1 MQPRTVGLGVPLWL
15 LLVLLTLDAAAA
27 AAATP
32 QKHVLVVYST
42 RRDAQIVAVGEREL
56 PRILEQGLGSIDY
69 YSEYIEEARFPDGD
83 YKAAVRDF
91 LGRKYKD
98 VSFDA
103 VIAVQDSALELIG
116 GARRDLFP
124 GVPIIFFASSAASS
138 DLENATGLV
147 AQLNLGD
154 TLQFISALQP
164 EVRQVFVVTGA
175 APGDREYESVA
186 RGQFQPFASRF
197 AITYLSGLSTAE
209 LESRLSKLPA
219 NSAIYYLL
227 VNRTGDG
234 ENVHPLEYLE
244 RLAAVANSPVYSW
257 VDSAIGRGA
266 VGGSL
271 KDQTAQ
277 IKALGRL
284 ALRVL
289 SGESADHI
297 PVSSPNLNVMEV
309 DWRQLQRWRIDESR
323 LPRGTQVFLKELSVW
338 DRYRFYILGAAA
350 LLLAQTLLIAGLLV
364 QRQRRRLAE
373 ARLRGS
379 EEALRVSYDR
389 IRALSLRLLQAQ
401 DSERSHIAR
410 ELHDD
415 ISQQLAL
422 LSIDLE
428 LLNGAVPPDSRSLAG
443 EALHRAH
450 DVASSI
456 HDLSHR
462 LHPAKLRL
470 IGLVAALDALQ
481 REVSRSD
488 LSVTFAHDNV
498 PASLPHDLTLSV
510 YRIVQEALHNA
521 LKYSKAQSVTVRL
534 NGEPDRLVL
543 TVSDDG
549 VGFDVEAAW
558 GKGLGLVSIGE
569 RIEAV
574 GGTLDIHSTPG
585 AGTFLAMSIPLG
597 LGQAIGSALADPV
610 G

>member
-1 MQPRTVGLGVPLWL
+1 M
-15 LLVLLTLDAAAA
+15 
-27 AAATP
+27 
-32 QKHVLVVYST
+32 
-42 RRDAQIVAVGEREL
+42 
-56 PRILEQGLGSIDY
+56 
-69 YSEYIEEARFPDGD
+69 
-83 YKAAVRDF
+83 
-91 LGRKYKD
+91 
-98 VSFDA
+98 
-103 VIAVQDSALELIG
+103 
-116 GARRDLFP
+116 
-124 GVPIIFFASSAASS
+124 
-138 DLENATGLV
+138 
-147 AQLNLGD
+147 
-154 TLQFISALQP
+154 
-164 EVRQVFVVTGA
+164 VTGA
-175 APGDREYESVA
+175 APADSEYKTVA
-186 RGQFQPFASRF
+186 RRQFQPFESRF
-197 AITYLSGLSTAE
+197 AITHLSGLSTAE
-209 LESRLSKLPA
+209 LESRLSSLPA

-271 KDQTAQ
+271 KDQTVQ
-277 IKALGRL
+277 LKALGRL

-289 SGESADHI
+289 SGESADRI

-323 LPRGTQVFLKELSVW
+323 VPQGTQVLFKELSVW
-338 DRYRFYILGAAA
+338 DRYWFYILGAAA
-350 LLLAQTLLIAGLLV
+350 LMLAQTLLIAGLLV

-373 ARLRGS
+373 ARFRGS

-389 IRALSLRLLQAQ
+389 IRALGLRLLQAQ

-428 LLNGAVPPDSRSLAG
+428 LLNGAVPPDSKSLAG

-488 LSVTFAHDNV
+488 LSVTFTHDNV
-498 PASLPHDLTLSV
+498 PANLPHDLTLSV
-510 YRIVQEALHNA
+510 FRIVQEALHNA
-521 LKYSKAQSVTVRL
+521 LKYSKARSVNVRPQRRT
-534 NGEPDRLVL
+534 GQAR
-543 TVSDDG
+543 
-549 VGFDVEAAW
+549 AH
-558 GKGLGLVSIGE
+558 GLG
-569 RIEAV
+569 
-574 GGTLDIHSTPG
+574 
-585 AGTFLAMSIPLG
+585 
-597 LGQAIGSALADPV
+597 
-610 G
+610 